1 MTGLILPLLKH
12 FTWVK
17 FSYSLYLYWKG
28 IRKQKWL
35 SISGTFLT
43 LDVIQEL
50 CFLSFK
56 PPILLFLCWGSMF
69 VFLFYAHT
77 SGGALS
83 SGSSSSS
90 LWVVSLVQNILIGV
104 STKKWGC
111 HCYNT
116 EPNVCIQID
125 TTKKSYELFSS
136 SCKVLFTLQFIF
148 NFWLV
153 KKSKMQ
159 YLLSKLLKKKTT
171 SNNWIWNNY
180 VRCIN
185 SLKRKLL
192 NLTHMFYWVF

>member
-1 MTGLILPLLKH
+1 MTCLILPLLKH

-56 PPILLFLCWGSMF
+56 PPIFLFLCWGSMY

-136 SCKVLFTLQFIF
+136 SFKVLFTLQFIF

-159 YLLSKLLKKKTT
+159 YLLLKLLKK
-171 SNNWIWNNY
+171 ND
-180 VRCIN
+180 
-185 SLKRKLL
+185 
-192 NLTHMFYWVF
+192 

>member
-1 MTGLILPLLKH
+1 MLYK
-12 FTWVK
+12 
-17 FSYSLYLYWKG
+17 SYASLVLN
-28 IRKQKWL
+28 L
-35 SISGTFLT
+35 
-43 LDVIQEL
+43 
-50 CFLSFK
+50 
-56 PPILLFLCWGSMF
+56 LCWGSMY

-116 EPNVCIQID
+116 EPNVCIRQID

-136 SCKVLFTLQFIF
+136 SFKVLLTLQFIF

-159 YLLSKLLKKKTT
+159 YLLLKLLKKTT

-180 VRCIN
+180 VQCN
-185 SLKRKLL
+185 
-192 NLTHMFYWVF
+192 